1 MRSMLRVFTSRRMA
15 VVFLLGFSSGIP
27 LGLTGSTLQ
36 AWMVSEKFDLALI
49 GVFALVAWP
58 YWGKFL
64 WAPLMDRFVPPF
76 LGRRRGWMLVMQLA
90 LIVSISGLAFTS
102 PAESRIAL
110 AAIAVLVAFFSASQD
125 IVIDAYRTEILD
137 PDELGAGT
145 GLAVTGYRIAMLV
158 SGALALILADH
169 LPWRTVYLIMAGAMS
184 VGVVAS
190 LLAPEPK
197 LALAPPRTLADAVVK
212 PFVEFLRRHG
222 AVEVL
227 VFIFIFKL
235 DVFVAQAMTTPF
247 LLGIGFSRTDI
258 GTVTQG
264 FGLISTIVG
273 SLVGGA
279 LMVRLGM
286 YRSLWTFGLLQGLSG
301 LSFTVLALL
310 GKNYPMM
317 ITANIVENF
326 CAGLGTVAYTAFIM
340 SLCDKRFTAT
350 QYALLTSLM
359 AAARNL
365 VSAPTGWFAGIVGWP
380 SYFVVATLIAIPGL
394 LLLFRF
400 KTWTRPA
407 AGQDTI

>member
-1 MRSMLRVFTSRRMA
+1 MA
-15 VVFLLGFSSGIP
+15 VVLLLGFSSGIP

-36 AWMVSEKFDLALI
+36 AWMFGAKVDLAVI
-49 GVFALVAWP
+49 GIFAALVGWP
-58 YWGKFL
+58 YAVKFL
-64 WAPLMDRFVPPF
+64 WSPLMDRFVPPF

-90 LIVSISGLAFTS
+90 LVLGISAMAFTN
-102 PAESRIAL
+102 PAGSRMTL
-110 AAIAVLVAFFSASQD
+110 ATLAVLVAFFSASQD
-125 IVIDAYRTEILD
+125 IVIDAYRTEILETE
-137 PDELGAGT
+137 ELGAGT

-169 LPWRTVYLIMAGAMS
+169 VPWRTVYLIMAGAMS
-184 VGVVAS
+184 VGVVGS
-190 LLAPEPK
+190 LFAPEPK
-197 LALAPPRTLADAVVK
+197 LGVAPPRTLADAVVK

-247 LLGIGFSRTDI
+247 LLHIGFSNTDI
-258 GTVTQG
+258 GTVNKA
-264 FGLISTIVG
+264 FGLVSTIVG
-273 SLVGGA
+273 GLVGGA

-301 LSFTVLALL
+301 LSFTALALF

-317 ITANIVENF
+317 ITANVVENF

-340 SLCDKRFTAT
+340 SICDKRFTAT

-359 AAARNL
+359 AAARTL
-365 VSAPTGWFAGIVGWP
+365 VSAPTGWLAKTVGWP
-380 SYFVVATLIAIPGL
+380 QYFVIATLIAIPGL

-400 KTWTRPA
+400 RNWTRPA
-407 AGQDTI
+407 AETEPARENI

>member
-1 MRSMLRVFTSRRMA
+1 MA

-27 LGLTGSTLQ
+27 LGLTGNTLQ
-36 AWMVSEKFDLALI
+36 AWMFDAKVDLAVI
-49 GVFALVAWP
+49 GVFTLVGWP
-58 YWGKFL
+58 YAAKFL
-64 WAPLMDRFVPPF
+64 WSPLMDRFVPPF
-76 LGRRRGWMLVMQLA
+76 LGRRRGWMLVMQFA
-90 LIVSISGLAFTS
+90 LLLGIAAMAFTH
-102 PAESRIAL
+102 PGESRITL
-110 AAIAVLVAFFSASQD
+110 AALAVLVAFFSASQD

-145 GLAVTGYRIAMLV
+145 GLAVTGYRVAMLV

-169 LPWRTVYLIMAGAMS
+169 IPWRAVYLIMAGAMS

-227 VFIFIFKL
+227 LFVFIFKL

-247 LLGIGFSRTDI
+247 LLDVGFSKTDI
-258 GTVTQG
+258 AAANKV

-301 LSFTVLALL
+301 LSFTALALL

-340 SLCDKRFTAT
+340 SICDKRFTAT

-359 AAARNL
+359 AAARTL

-394 LLLFRF
+394 LLLLRF
-400 KTWTRPA
+400 KTWTLPA
-407 AGQDTI
+407 PGQDNI